1 MYDSL
6 PSFVTVGF
14 DREIFSG
21 NPSLK
26 DLEKY
31 TVKLSAEE
39 KGNRDTAISYA
50 NSWALRSLDFYSTN
64 PGEECDRALRY
75 LSDH

>member
-1 MYDSL
+1 MFRYIIKYDSL

-50 NSWALRSLDFYSTN
+50 HQLGIAI
-64 PGEECDRALRY
+64 P
-75 LSDH
+75 

>member
-1 MYDSL
+1 MQIL
-6 PSFVTVGF
+6 INKIMNILIKTVGF
-14 DREIFSG
+14 DREIFGG

-39 KGNRDTAISYA
+39 KGQLVIFLNIHIFIFIMPILGS
-50 NSWALRSLDFYSTN
+50 F
-64 PGEECDRALRY
+64 
-75 LSDH
+75 

>member
-1 MYDSL
+1 MYDFL
-6 PSFVTVGF
+6 PSHIVVGF

-39 KGNRDTAISYA
+39 KGNRHTHISSE
-50 NSWALRSLDFYSTN
+50 NNTT
-64 PGEECDRALRY
+64 RALRF
-75 LSDH
+75 LDRFVINLGKV

>member
-1 MYDSL
+1 MCA
-6 PSFVTVGF
+6 VGF

-31 TVKLSAEE
+31 SVKLSAEE
-39 KGNRDTAISYA
+39 KGTVKIFHY
-50 NSWALRSLDFYSTN
+50 
-64 PGEECDRALRY
+64 
-75 LSDH
+75 